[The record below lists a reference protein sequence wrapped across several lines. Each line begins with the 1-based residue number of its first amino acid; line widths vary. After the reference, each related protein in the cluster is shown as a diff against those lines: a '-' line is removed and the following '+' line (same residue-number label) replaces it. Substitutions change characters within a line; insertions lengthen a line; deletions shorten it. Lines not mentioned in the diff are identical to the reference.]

1 MRPYQLK
8 SQTKQSGFSL
18 LEISIGMI
26 IVGMLMVS
34 GMSLY
39 NGHLKQQQYAITE
52 ARISDTR
59 DNISA
64 FSVVYGRYPCPA
76 SSTAVP
82 GDLDYGFELSDC
94 LTTGPA
100 IGSCANGLCTYASN
114 IGGQAVIVGSLPF
127 KTLNIQEFDSYD
139 TYQMRLRYAVT
150 LDMTDEDS
158 FDMAGGGIGIVD
170 QANPSL
176 SLVSPNDRAHF
187 VIISSGPNRI
197 GAVTR
202 TGNVASVCTLGSAG
216 EQENCDGDSVFAS
229 GEYDGSYDDRTR
241 FFSSVLPTEWKR
253 TAPGSSL
260 IYLKDS
266 DSIAIGALVTSDLS
280 NKNELD
286 VLNNGADNGTVI
298 AEGDIY
304 VERLCEEGATSSSDC
319 FQPKLL
325 SGNLSGSNPEELISS
340 GAEGMSCYDGMT
352 TKYLVGI
359 ENGGPICREEIFM
372 SCPSDS
378 FIAAVEGGKVKCNG
392 LPPPSCSAM
401 EVPTTCGPDRTLPS
415 VTQGNYSA
423 VYSGECRKLPSPP
436 ATYFK
441 DKLIAALPNIDLIY
455 AAAAGN
461 RTTLKELLSNVVGV
475 DALNSQPRV
484 IEDCGPNHDTG
495 LVKDIYQCNDSTSWE
510 YKHAHERIK
519 LSASQAFSE
528 PPNSTDSRAMAE
540 TSYTGE
546 DLDNNNS
553 YHDCWCREDYR
564 IALEVCGNNS
574 DRDKI
579 LIQKHQCPQ
588 TEHKWSNVTTLNNL
602 CKCQENEELEEALSC
617 NEYYDLMNKTTGTN
631 GLDGIV
637 TVKYKAK
644 CVSGNQVLNPE
655 NITAV
660 ENLDSCRCKTQNNP
674 PATRTYC
681 PPGYTNNWTS
691 TFGSEIGVT
700 DIKTTEWVCP
710 ATSSYGV
717 PDPGYWGPETSYPG
731 TIPSCECNSS
741 EYKTET
747 FGCDEPQKEGLGAT
761 YKKYFNCDTNTF
773 ETDQEKWEL
782 VDLPGLEGCFDCN
795 IKQPEGAPISTNS
808 TVALGRKVD
817 SSCTCGTT
825 AQNCHKLSGS
835 NASGEPT
842 YTIYGNCLCTSGQ
855 IF

>member
-1 MRPYQLK
+1 MYWHK
-8 SQTKQSGFSL
+8 KEKTVAGFSL

-588 TEHKWSNVTTLNNL
+588 TEHVWSPVITLSNL
-602 CKCQENEELEEALSC
+602 CTCVDGGQASKTMSC
-617 NEYYDLMNKTTGTN
+617 NAYYDLEKGTTGTN
-631 GLDGIV
+631 GLDGNVNV
-637 TVKYKAK
+637 TYTTA
-644 CVSGNQVLNPE
+644 CADPTTAIFDPQNITNVSGLN
-655 NITAV
+655 NCTCKSNSDAISD
-660 ENLDSCRCKTQNNP
+660 NLCL
-674 PATRTYC
+674 
-681 PPGYTNNWTS
+681 PGHKNSWTS
-691 TFGSEIGVT
+691 PFGARTDVASVSE
-700 DIKTTEWVCP
+700 KKWVCP
-710 ATSSYGV
+710 ATSLTTAYGNIPNPGYFQSPIV
-717 PDPGYWGPETSYPG
+717 HPGPTCTCDSSDFILEDIACPDPMTEGPG
-731 TIPSCECNSS
+731 TQFKRFYNCVLGQFEPDPNQWLQVSTTKCSPCKVVRS
-741 EYKTET
+741 EIAIGDGTAQ
-747 FGCDEPQKEGLGAT
+747 DVGLGYNVGT
-761 YKKYFNCDTNTF
+761 
-773 ETDQEKWEL
+773 
-782 VDLPGLEGCFDCN
+782 
-795 IKQPEGAPISTNS
+795 
-808 TVALGRKVD
+808 
-817 SSCTCGTT
+817 SCTCTD
-825 AQNCHKLSGS
+825 NISLCHVGAGQ
-835 NASGEPT
+835 NASGNPL
-842 YTIYGNCLCTSGQ
+842 YKNYSNCLCTSGEN
-855 IF
+855 F